1 MFFKQIA
8 VEGMGCLSYFIG
20 CMRTR
25 SACVVD
31 PKRDVEDYLNVAYQ
45 YGMEIDYIFETH
57 IQEDHVSGNQELQAR
72 TEARIHMMEG
82 TPVQFD
88 LEEVRDGQVIRM
100 GDIELSFIWTPG
112 HTPYSMSIL
121 VTDRSR
127 GPAPCAVLTGDCLL
141 VGGVGRPDLAGDELM
156 EEEISALY
164 TSLHDRLCSLPADI
178 EVCPAHG
185 RGGLCAKALE
195 AKTSSTL
202 GYEMKCNPYLNLSYE
217 EFEERLTQERYLHP
231 RSLSH
236 IIYNNMEGPALLET
250 RSVRKAMTPE
260 QVVACLARGAIILD
274 TRDAASFAGIHIPGS
289 VNIGSIRQSVTWT
302 AILIEPSWEI
312 ILLCQDEKT
321 YDNMCRRLHRIGYDH
336 ILGYIY
342 GGIEAWQEKGAPIS
356 QLWQYMPKTLAKKID
371 NNDCGHIFD
380 VRTIEEFEAGHLEKA
395 ELLALQD
402 LFEEFPN
409 VPYEDEIV
417 IICGVGYRGNMAAS
431 FLQRNGFKKVRGLAG
446 GMKAW
451 RNQGYPTVT

>member
-1 MFFKQIA
+1 MFFRQIA

-31 PKRDVEDYLNVAYQ
+31 PKRDVEVYLDIAYQ

-57 IQEDHVSGNQELQAR
+57 IHEDHVSGNRELQSR
-72 TEARIHMMEG
+72 TEALVYMMEG
-82 TPVQFD
+82 TPAQFD
-88 LEEVRDGQVIRM
+88 LEPVRDGEVIRM
-100 GDIELSFIWTPG
+100 GDIELEFVWTPG

-127 GPAPCAVLTGDCLL
+127 GSDPCAVLTGDCLL
-141 VGGVGRPDLAGDELM
+141 VGGVGRPDLAG
-156 EEEISALY
+156 EEVIEDQISSLY
-164 TSLHDRLCSLPADI
+164 NSLHEKLCKLPPDV

-195 AKTSSTL
+195 AKSSSTI
-202 GYEMKCNPYLNLSYE
+202 GYEKKCSPFLNLTHE
-217 EFEERLTQERYLHP
+217 ELEEHLSQERYLHP

-250 RSVRKAMTPE
+250 RRARKAMTPE

-274 TRDAASFAGIHIPGS
+274 TRDAASFAGVHIPGS
-289 VNIGSIRQSVTWT
+289 VNIGNIRQSVTWT
-302 AILIEPSWEI
+302 AMLIEPSSEL
-312 ILLCQDEKT
+312 ILLSQDEKI
-321 YDNMCRRLHRIGYDH
+321 YDEMCTRLHRIGYDH

-356 QLWQYMPKTLAKKID
+356 QLWQYMPGTLADKIKE
-371 NNDCGHIFD
+371 NDYGHVFD
-380 VRTIEEFEAGHLEKA
+380 VRTIEEFQAGRLKEA

-409 VPYEDEIV
+409 VPYEDEI
-417 IICGVGYRGNMAAS
+417 IIVCGVGYRGNMAAS

-451 RNQGYPTVT
+451 RNAGHPIVT

>member
-31 PKRDVEDYLNVAYQ
+31 PKRDVEEYLHIAYQ

-57 IQEDHVSGNQELQAR
+57 IQEDHVSGNQELRSR
-72 TEARIHMMEG
+72 TEARICMMEG
-82 TPVQFD
+82 TPAQFE
-88 LEEVRDGQVIRM
+88 LEEVRDGQVLRM
-100 GDIELSFIWTPG
+100 GDVELKFLWTPG
-112 HTPYSMSIL
+112 HSPYSMSIL
-121 VTDRSR
+121 VTDYSR
-127 GPAPCAVLTGDCLL
+127 GPAPCVVLTGDSLL
-141 VGGVGRPDLAGDELM
+141 VGGVGRPDLAGDELIQ
-156 EEEISALY
+156 EQISSLY
-164 TSLHDRLCSLPADI
+164 ASLHDRLCSLPADI

-185 RGGLCAKALE
+185 RGGLCSKNLE
-195 AKTSSTL
+195 SKSSSTI
-202 GYEMKCNPYLNLSYE
+202 GYEMKCNPFLNLPYE
-217 EFEERLTQERYLHP
+217 AFEDRLSKERYFHP
-231 RSLSH
+231 KSLPH

-250 RSVRKAMTPE
+250 RNVRKAMTPV
-260 QVVACLARGAIILD
+260 QVVACLARGGIILD
-274 TRDAASFAGIHIPGS
+274 TRDAASFAGVHIPGS

-302 AILIEPSWEI
+302 AMLIEPSSEI
-312 ILLCQDEKT
+312 ILLSQDEKT
-321 YDNMCRRLHRIGYDH
+321 YDEMCTRLHRIGYDY

-356 QLWQYMPKTLAKKID
+356 QLWQYMPGTLAGKIEKG
-371 NNDCGHIFD
+371 DCGHVFD
-380 VRTIEEFEAGHLEKA
+380 VRTIEEYEAGHLEEA

-431 FLQRNGFKKVRGLAG
+431 FLQRNGFKKVRSLAG